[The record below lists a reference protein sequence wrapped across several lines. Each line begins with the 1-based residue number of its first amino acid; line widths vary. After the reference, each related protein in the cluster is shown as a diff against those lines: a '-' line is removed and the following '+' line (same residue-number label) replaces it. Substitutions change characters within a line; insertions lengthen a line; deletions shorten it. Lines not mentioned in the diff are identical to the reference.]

1 MEYFMARRPRR
12 NHSNDF
18 KAKVALAAIKAEK
31 TLAELSAE
39 FDVHQNQIIDW
50 KNQLISASSQAF
62 DQSKAPTE
70 PPIDLKKLH
79 AKIGEQALEIGFF
92 RRCVEEIGPLQPQK
106 LIDDSLQIS
115 VSKQAKLLKVSRGCY
130 YYRPKPVSASDLKL
144 MRCIDELH
152 MQYPF
157 AGSRMMRD
165 LLNRQ
170 GHHIGRRHTRT
181 LMKKMGIQALYCKPN
196 LSQANQA
203 HRKYPYLLKGL
214 AIQRSNQVWST
225 DITYIPMAK
234 GFVYLCA
241 VIDWHSRKVLA
252 HRVSISM
259 EVDFCISVLNEAIEK
274 YGSPE
279 ILNTDQGSQFT
290 SDAFIDVLKSNG
302 IQISMDGKGRW
313 VDNVMVER
321 LWRSVKYEEVYLKAY
336 SSVTDAKKQL
346 SAYFEFYNLKRPHS
360 SLDKMTPN
368 EFYYDQLPQQNKVA

>member
-1 MEYFMARRPRR
+1 MARRPRR

-79 AKIGEQALEIGFF
+79 AKIGEQALEIDNF
-92 RRCVEEIGPLQPQK
+92 RRCVEETGPLQPQK

-115 VSKQAKLLKVSRGCY
+115 VSKQAQLLKVSRGCY

-144 MRCIDELH
+144 MRCMDELH

-157 AGSRMMRD
+157 AGRRMMRD

-181 LMKKMGIQALYCKPN
+181 LMKKMGINALYCKPN

-259 EVDFCISVLNEAIEK
+259 EVTFCIETLNEAIEK
-274 YGSPE
+274 YGRPK
-279 ILNTDQGSQFT
+279 IFNTDQGSQFT

-336 SSVTDAKKQL
+336 SNVLDAKKQL
-346 SAYFEFYNLKRPHS
+346 NAYFEFYNLKRPHS
-360 SLDKMTPN
+360 SLDKMTPD

>member
-1 MEYFMARRPRR
+1 
-12 NHSNDF
+12 
-18 KAKVALAAIKAEK
+18 
-31 TLAELSAE
+31 
-39 FDVHQNQIIDW
+39 
-50 KNQLISASSQAF
+50 
-62 DQSKAPTE
+62 
-70 PPIDLKKLH
+70 
-79 AKIGEQALEIGFF
+79 
-92 RRCVEEIGPLQPQK
+92 
-106 LIDDSLQIS
+106 
-115 VSKQAKLLKVSRGCY
+115 
-130 YYRPKPVSASDLKL
+130 

-259 EVDFCISVLNEAIEK
+259 EVTFCIETLNEAIEK
-274 YGSPE
+274 YGRPE
-279 ILNTDQGSQFT
+279 IFNTDQGSQFT

-313 VDNVMVER
+313 LDNVMVER